1 MSKQSQQT
9 QTAQK
14 NQTAQQTPTERM
26 VQMTLRNMANVHY
39 AKKAFTQAVFA
50 VATLAVAAIITTSTK
65 DDVAPPLHLRAN
77 NGMQLIEPLKIT
89 EHHKSDSEIA
99 TFTANTVQSML
110 SFDWYNSVFQMNK
123 NVDNFT
129 NAGWLSLKENLERS
143 GILTLVQTKRYIL
156 TFEPTS
162 TPVVEQK
169 GITELDG
176 VKKAYWAVKMKG
188 KVMYIASDVG
198 SVARTD
204 FAEISLIIVRQSTL
218 ESDLGMAIQR
228 TIIKWK

>member
-1 MSKQSQQT
+1 MSEQN
-9 QTAQK
+9 AR
-14 NQTAQQTPTERM
+14 QTPTERM
-26 VQMTLRNMANVHY
+26 VELTVRNIANVHY

-50 VATLAVAAIITTSTK
+50 MAVFAVSIIITTSTK

-99 TFTANTVQSML
+99 TFSANTVQSML
-110 SFDWYNSVFQMNK
+110 SFDWYNSIFQMNK
-123 NVDNFT
+123 NVDFFT

-143 GILTLVQTKRYIL
+143 GILALVQSKRYIL

-162 TPVVEQK
+162 PPVVEQK
-169 GITELDG
+169 GVTELDG
-176 VKKAYWAVKMKG
+176 VKKAYWAVKLKG
-188 KVMYIASDVG
+188 KVMYVASDTG
-198 SVARTD
+198 SIARTD
-204 FAEISLIIVRQSTL
+204 FAEISLVIVRQSTL